1 MGKVI
6 IKALAGDGYI
16 GEEDLIDRSILDG
29 IDCQDEFVEYM
40 SKDFKHKLSSGYMD
54 FRFIDGKLWTY
65 TIYSTKEVLTTDELK
80 ELGDYTQGQWSDGI
94 GEGFEQFPC
103 DHEPDGAEVYLSPW
117 YHGQK
122 LEIKQIWEGKEV

>member
-6 IKALAGDGYI
+6 IKALAGDSYV
-16 GEEDLIDRSILDG
+16 GEEELTDRSKLNG
-29 IDCQDEFVEYM
+29 IYCQDEFVEYM
-40 SKDFKHKLSSGYMD
+40 HNDFKHKLSSGYMD
-54 FRFIDGKLWTY
+54 FKFESGKLWTY
-65 TIYSTKEVLTTDELK
+65 TIYSTKEFLTTDEIK

-94 GEGFEQFPC
+94 GEVFEQFPC
-103 DHEPDGAEVYLSPW
+103 DYEADGAEVYLSPW

>member
-6 IKALAGDGYI
+6 IKALAGDSYV
-16 GEEDLIDRSILDG
+16 GEEGVTDRSKLNG

-40 SKDFKHKLSSGYMD
+40 DEDFKHKLSSGYMD
-54 FRFIDGKLWTY
+54 FRFEDGKLWTY
-65 TIYSTKEVLTTDELK
+65 TVYSTKEVLTEDELK
-80 ELGDYTQGQWSDGI
+80 ELGEYTQGQWSDGI

-103 DHEPDGAEVYLSPW
+103 DYEEDGAEVYLSPW

>member
-6 IKALAGDGYI
+6 IKALSGDSYV
-16 GEEDLIDRSILDG
+16 GESEVVDRSKLNG

-40 SKDFKHKLSSGYMD
+40 DEDFKHKLSCGYMD
-54 FRFIDGKLWTY
+54 FRFEDGKLWTY
-65 TIYSTKEVLTTDELK
+65 TVYSTKEVLTTDELQ
-80 ELGDYTQGQWSDGI
+80 ELGEYTQGQWSDGI

-103 DHEPDGAEVYLSPW
+103 DYEADGAEIYLSPW

>member
-6 IKALAGDGYI
+6 IKALAGDIYVGDEYL
-16 GEEDLIDRSILDG
+16 DDKSKLDG
-29 IDCQDEFVEYM
+29 IYCDDEFVEYM

-54 FRFIDGKLWTY
+54 FRFINDKLWTY

-122 LEIKQIWEGKEV
+122 LEITQIWEGKEV

>member
-6 IKALAGDGYI
+6 IKALAGESYVGDQDI
-16 GEEDLIDRSILDG
+16 KDRSKLDG
-29 IDCQDEFVEYM
+29 IDCQDEFVEWM
-40 SKDFKHKLSSGYMD
+40 HEDFKHKLSSGYMD
-54 FRFIDGKLWTY
+54 FRFQEDKLWTY
-65 TIYSTKEVLTTDELK
+65 TIYSTKEILTADELTR
-80 ELGDYTQGQWSDGI
+80 LGEYTQGQWSDGI

-103 DHEPDGAEVYLSPW
+103 SYEPDGAEVYLSPW